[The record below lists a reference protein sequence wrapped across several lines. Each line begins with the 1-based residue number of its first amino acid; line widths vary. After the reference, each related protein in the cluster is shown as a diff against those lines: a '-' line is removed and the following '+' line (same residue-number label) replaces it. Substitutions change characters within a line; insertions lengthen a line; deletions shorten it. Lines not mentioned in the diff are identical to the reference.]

1 MEFFNRY
8 KIIILR
14 SIGAVMLV
22 VGFAVHFWV
31 TPQEGLSANQR
42 AAANVARMEA
52 KMAGSGSGKK
62 TAKKDHSSF
71 LKELKDTQEK
81 QMQYFTIIAIIL
93 GIASLGYSFIP
104 KKVDEA

>member
-8 KIIILR
+8 KIVILR
-14 SIGAVMLV
+14 SAGAVMLI

-31 TPQEGLSANQR
+31 TPQEGLSANQK

-62 TAKKDHSSF
+62 EVKKD
-71 LKELKDTQEK
+71 L
-81 QMQYFTIIAIIL
+81 
-93 GIASLGYSFIP
+93 
-104 KKVDEA
+104 KKVETPDEVKTISNENKNNPYQ